1 MEKISW
7 NTQRAFEDFENELY
21 EMEDFLGQNFNNSFD
36 FGDDN
41 KIIKKEFD
49 ILWNK
54 YDELKQALRDEFK
67 VIL

>member
-21 EMEDFLGQNFNNSFD
+21 EMEDFLGKNFNNSFD
-36 FGDDN
+36 ND
-41 KIIKKEFD
+41 KIDIKKEFD

>member
-7 NTQRAFEDFENELY
+7 NTQRAFEDFEDELY
-21 EMEDFLGQNFNNSFD
+21 EMEDFLGKNFNNSFD
-36 FGDDN
+36 NDN

>member
-36 FGDDN
+36 NN
-41 KIIKKEFD
+41 KINVKKEFD

>member
-36 FGDDN
+36 NDKVD
-41 KIIKKEFD
+41 IKKEFD